1 MWREIQPALMITRR
15 EVRDQFRDWRVIFP
29 ILGLTVFFPF
39 LMNFTARTALDF
51 VSKYGANIIADR
63 LVPFLFMIV
72 GFFPISVSLVIALE
86 SFVGEKER
94 GSIEPLLNT
103 PLKDW
108 QIYLGKLLSSV
119 VPPLASSFIGMA
131 VYLIGLSVTRVTIPE
146 LNILLQLFALT
157 VVQAVV
163 MVAGAVIVST
173 QTTSVRASNLLA
185 SFIVIPSA
193 LLIQA
198 ESVVIFWGDFTTL
211 WWAVFGMS
219 VFAVLLVRVGLA
231 HFRREELLGRE
242 IDVLNFRWGWKI
254 FAASFISNS
263 DTILQWYR
271 NVFRSL
277 KKIRL
282 PILIVTIT
290 LLSSIY
296 IGFLQSNRFQIPLEQ
311 AGLSNLDQQV
321 GAILGSLPGATID
334 NWLGYLWQN
343 FRVLL
348 LALPLGFFSFGV
360 LGILPG
366 MASLGIVGYL
376 MGVLSQAGLSPWSYI
391 LAFIL
396 PHGIF
401 EIPAAIIATAGIL
414 RMGALMATPDPARSV
429 SEVMLQSLG
438 EWVKIMLGIVLPLLI
453 LAACVEVWVTPRLA
467 YIIFR

>member
-1 MWREIQPALMITRR
+1 MWREIQPALMITKR
-15 EVRDQFRDWRVIFP
+15 EVRDQFRDWRIIFP

-51 VSKYGANIIADR
+51 VSKYGAAIIADR

-108 QIYLGKLLSSV
+108 QIYLGKLLSST
-119 VPPLASSFIGMA
+119 VPPLASSFVGMA
-131 VYLIGLSVTRVTIPE
+131 VYLVGLSITKVTIPS

-157 VVQAVV
+157 IVQAVV

-173 QTTSVRASNLLA
+173 QTTSVRAANLLA

-198 ESVVIFWGDFTTL
+198 ESVVIFWGDFLTL
-211 WWAVFGMS
+211 WWAVFGMG

-254 FAASFISNS
+254 FYGSFISNS
-263 DTILQWYR
+263 KTISQWYVNAAR
-271 NVFRSL
+271 TL
-277 KKIRL
+277 KKNIL
-282 PILIVTIT
+282 PIIIVTVM

-296 IGFLQSNRFQIPLEQ
+296 IGFLQSNRFQLPLNQ
-311 AGLSNLDQQV
+311 AGLSDLNKQI
-321 GAILGSLPGATID
+321 GEILGKLPGASIST
-334 NWLGYLWQN
+334 WTGYIWQN
-343 FRVLL
+343 LRVLL

-360 LGILPG
+360 LGVLPG

-376 MGVLSQAGLSPWSYI
+376 MGILSQAGLSPISYF

-396 PHGIF
+396 PHGVF
-401 EIPAAIIATAGIL
+401 EIPAAIIATAGVF
-414 RMGALMATPDPARSV
+414 RMGALMATPDPDRSV

-438 EWVKIMLGIVLPLLI
+438 EWVKIMVGFVLPLLM
-453 LAACVEVWVTPRLA
+453 LAACVEVWITPRLA
-467 YIIFR
+467 YVIFK

>member
-1 MWREIQPALMITRR
+1 M
-15 EVRDQFRDWRVIFP
+15 
-29 ILGLTVFFPF
+29 
-39 LMNFTARTALDF
+39 
-51 VSKYGANIIADR
+51 
-63 LVPFLFMIV
+63 
-72 GFFPISVSLVIALE
+72 
-86 SFVGEKER
+86 GEKER

-131 VYLIGLSVTRVTIPE
+131 VYLIGLSVTMVTIPS
-146 LNILLQLFALT
+146 LNLLLQLFALT
-157 VVQAVV
+157 IVQAIV

-219 VFAVLLVRVGLA
+219 VFAILLVRVGLA

-254 FAASFISNS
+254 FTTSFVSNS
-263 DTILQWYR
+263 DSIGEWYR

-282 PILIVTIT
+282 PIIIVTVA

-296 IGFLQSNRFQIPLEQ
+296 IGFLQSNQFRIPLDQ
-311 AGLSNLDQQV
+311 AGLSDVNQQV
-321 GAILGSLPGATID
+321 GAILGSLPGATFH
-334 NWLGYLWQN
+334 NWLSYIWQN
-343 FRVLL
+343 LRVLL

-376 MGVLSQAGLSPWSYI
+376 MGILSHAGLSPWLYFT
-391 LAFIL
+391 AFIL

-414 RMGALMATPDPARSV
+414 RMGALMATPDPTRSV
-429 SEVMLQSLG
+429 SEVMLHSLG
-438 EWVKIMLGIVLPLLI
+438 EWVKTYVGHC
-453 LAACVEVWVTPRLA
+453 AAVIDHCCLR
-467 YIIFR
+467 

>member
-51 VSKYGANIIADR
+51 VSKYGAFIIADR

-108 QIYLGKLLSSV
+108 QIYLGKLLSSI
-119 VPPLASSFIGMA
+119 VPPLASSFVGMA
-131 VYLIGLSVTRVTIPE
+131 VYLIGLSVTRVTIPS
-146 LNILLQLFALT
+146 LNVLLQLFALT
-157 VVQAVV
+157 IVQAIV

-263 DTILQWYR
+263 DTIREWYR

-282 PILIVTIT
+282 PIVIVTVA

-311 AGLSNLDQQV
+311 AGLSRCEPTSGCHPWIPARCHHSIIGWDISGRTL
-321 GAILGSLPGATID
+321 
-334 NWLGYLWQN
+334 
-343 FRVLL
+343 RVLL

-366 MASLGIVGYL
+366 MASLGIVG
-376 MGVLSQAGLSPWSYI
+376 
-391 LAFIL
+391 
-396 PHGIF
+396 
-401 EIPAAIIATAGIL
+401 IPDGNPLTCRIIPL
-414 RMGALMATPDPARSV
+414 VVYNRRSFFHMASLKSLQRSLLQPV
-429 SEVMLQSLG
+429 SFA
-438 EWVKIMLGIVLPLLI
+438 WVP
-453 LAACVEVWVTPRLA
+453 
-467 YIIFR
+467 